1 MLYANFWPYWLL
13 TSQNSI
19 HLSHRDMLPWTCPVN
34 AGTSKPNQILKSTNR
49 CSPCILRIEVPSQG
63 GDRKVGSLRVWSF
76 WFCKMLALEV
86 GSSCIL
92 IWTVGNRM
100 EGCMRVPNTYVSIA
114 FRICPPLKKV
124 ILWRYAHHCQRR
136 CLPTSKLFLGVLK
149 STSHSNT
156 LLQLRLIHALNFA
169 PRESL

>member
-13 TSQNSI
+13 TSQHST
-19 HLSHRDMLPWTCPVN
+19 HLSHRDMLPWTSPVN

-49 CSPCILRIEVPSQG
+49 CSPCMLRIEVPSQG

-86 GSSCIL
+86 GSSGIL

-100 EGCMRVPNTYVSIA
+100 ESAQHLCQ
-114 FRICPPLKKV
+114 
-124 ILWRYAHHCQRR
+124 HCLQKN
-136 CLPTSKLFLGVLK
+136 LPS
-149 STSHSNT
+149 SQESHSLEVCTSLSET
-156 LLQLRLIHALNFA
+156 LSTYLKTIFRGVEINFTLKYSFTIETHTC
-169 PRESL
+169 PEFCS